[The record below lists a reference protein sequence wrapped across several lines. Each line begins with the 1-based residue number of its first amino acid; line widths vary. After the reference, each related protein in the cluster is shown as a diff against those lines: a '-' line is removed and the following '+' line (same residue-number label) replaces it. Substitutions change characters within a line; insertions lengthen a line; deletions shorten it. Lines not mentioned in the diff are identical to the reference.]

1 MADTDSRDR
10 TESPTQKRV
19 EDARRRG
26 QVPRSR
32 DLGAAAV
39 TLAGGLGLYSLGGLL
54 GGRLLELMRSGLQLN
69 AAQALGDNSMLR
81 ALGSGALAGAQAAAP
96 LLGLILAA
104 AVLAPLAI
112 GGWNFSAAALVPQWD
127 RLDPVNGM
135 RRVFSLQGVFELLK
149 SLARFLVVALVA
161 VMVLRHQFRAF
172 TSLSNEPA
180 RAAVGHALTLAG
192 TALIAFGGA
201 LAAIAAVDV
210 PLALWQHSRSLRMSR
225 QEIREEAR
233 DTEGSPEVRNRI
245 RRVQQELAG
254 RRMMAA
260 VPTADVV
267 ITNPTH
273 YAVALSY
280 DEARMRAPVVV
291 AKGANLVAQRIR
303 ELAREHGVPLV
314 EAPPLARA
322 LHGSCEL
329 GDEIPARLYAVVA
342 QVLTYVYQLR
352 TARRVGA
359 APPAPP
365 VIDAPESPEL

>member
-1 MADTDSRDR
+1 MSDTDNRDR
-10 TESPTQKRV
+10 TESPTQKRID
-19 EDARRRG
+19 DARRRG

-39 TLAGGLGLYSLGGLL
+39 TLAGGLGLYSLGGLI
-54 GGRLLELMRSGLQLN
+54 GGRLSSLMRNGLQLS
-69 AAQALGDNSMLR
+69 AAQSMGPDSMLHS
-81 ALGSGALAGAQAAAP
+81 LGSSAVAGAQALAP

-104 AVLAPLAI
+104 AVLAPLSI
-112 GGWNFSAAALVPQWD
+112 GGWNFSATALVPQWS
-127 RLDPVNGM
+127 RLDPFNGLK
-135 RRVFSLQGVFELLK
+135 RVFSLQGTLELLK
-149 SLARFLVVALVA
+149 SLARFMVVALIA
-161 VMVLRHQFRAF
+161 VLVLRHQFRVFAA
-172 TSLSNEPA
+172 LSMEPTH
-180 RAAVGHALTLAG
+180 AAIGHAMKLAG

-201 LAAIAAVDV
+201 LVFIAAIDV
-210 PLALWQHSRSLRMSR
+210 PLALWQHFRSLRMTR
-225 QEIREEAR
+225 QEVREEMR
-233 DTEGSPEVRNRI
+233 DSEGSPELRGRI
-245 RRVQQELAG
+245 RRMQQEMAG

-273 YAVALSY
+273 YAVALRY
-280 DEARMRAPVVV
+280 DEARMRAPIVV
-291 AKGANLVAQRIR
+291 AKGADLIAQRIR
-303 ELAREHGVPLV
+303 ELAGEHSVPLV

-322 LHGSCEL
+322 LHATCEL

-365 VIDAPESPEL
+365 VIDAPESPEV